1 MIRVLVRRS
10 GETILSIRA
19 EGHAG
24 YAESGLDIICAGVSA
39 VMQVLEVGVLEVIG
53 TEGARVRKIPEKGIM
68 EVSVPEPSDEKTQVL
83 FRTVYVSLEGVQSSY
98 PGYLEISEV

>member
-1 MIRVLVRRS
+1 MIRVSVRRS
-10 GETILSIRA
+10 GDSILLIRA

-39 VMQVLEVGVLEVIG
+39 LMQALEVGVLEVLG
-53 TEGARVRKIPEKGIM
+53 TEGALVKKIPEKGLM

-83 FRTVYVSLEGVQSSY
+83 FQTVYASLEGVRSSY